1 MTKAPIKAS
10 IEIHDVK
17 DKDACTRALGQM
29 YKIIA
34 EHYGEGAWFR
44 IAQDAARGLPQP
56 PEWLAEK
63 KMVNAC
69 RGIDPEKLRLVLEYY
84 SMPRPNKQRLA
95 IELAKKNETLPPI
108 KRYGPK
114 GTTDPMTMLTQ
125 IKRVFLKYNEA
136 CCVIGDSAPALR
148 QKALRSAET
157 MSQMRAEARAMGIPR
172 RRWTRNG
179 PPAVARR
186 S

>member
-1 MTKAPIKAS
+1 MTKAPIKVS

-29 YKIIA
+29 YEIIA

-125 IKRVFLKYNEA
+125 QCPKCEPRHAQWEFRGGAGRATVRRQSP
-136 CCVIGDSAPALR
+136 GALR
-148 QKALRSAET
+148 KPPRKHQRDICWHN
-157 MSQMRAEARAMGIPR
+157 MSR
-172 RRWTRNG
+172 TF
-179 PPAVARR
+179 
-186 S
+186 